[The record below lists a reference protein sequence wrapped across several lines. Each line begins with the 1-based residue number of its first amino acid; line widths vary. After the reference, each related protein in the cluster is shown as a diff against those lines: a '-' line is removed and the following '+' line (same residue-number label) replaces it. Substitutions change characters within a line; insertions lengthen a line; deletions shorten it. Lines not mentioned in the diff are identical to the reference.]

1 MVHTL
6 HVIKRLQLKDGIT
19 GLIFVIDKDMAQVFV
34 IPDES
39 DDSDEDDRLEMNDE
53 LRHVKACL
61 NQFRVTRIDYG
72 IHYWSAEY
80 TSRL

>member
-1 MVHTL
+1 MVHTM

-39 DDSDEDDRLEMNDE
+39 DDSDEDESLQYSVNMTPADHAILHSKQWLNDKVQYE
-53 LRHVKACL
+53 NISL
-61 NQFRVTRIDYG
+61 
-72 IHYWSAEY
+72 
-80 TSRL
+80 

>member
-39 DDSDEDDRLEMNDE
+39 DDSDEDESLQYSVNMTPADHAILHSKQWLNDKVQYE
-53 LRHVKACL
+53 NISL
-61 NQFRVTRIDYG
+61 
-72 IHYWSAEY
+72 
-80 TSRL
+80 